1 MAFIHLHNHTQ
12 YSVLDG
18 ACQTNKMVALAKEYG
33 MPAVAMTDHG
43 NMFGTVDFSTIA
55 TKEKIKPIFG
65 IEAYLVN
72 NDYTHPDSKADER
85 YHLILLVKNSIGY
98 KNLMKLSTYS
108 YTQGFYYH
116 PRISKSLLRQY
127 SEGLICLSAC
137 IQGEIPRLLL
147 RGQDAEAH
155 KALEFYRDVFDDD
168 FYLEI
173 QDHEI
178 EEEKIVMP
186 KIISLAEATNTPLVA
201 TNDCHYLLKKHAPA
215 HDVLLC
221 IQMNKSLDDPNR
233 MRYSPHLYFKTE
245 EEMRKLFPM
254 HQEAFD
260 NTIEINEKID
270 FQLKYDK
277 FLLPQCDIPK
287 AFTSESDYLKDL
299 CYKAVPSRYPKLT
312 EEIKNR
318 IDYELSVITSM
329 GFASYFLV
337 VKDFIDAARERD
349 VPVGPGRGSAAGS
362 IISYLLGI
370 TQLDPLKYGL
380 IFERFLNPER
390 ISMPDIDIDFCAE
403 GRSKVIDYVIEKY
416 GRESVT
422 QIITYGT
429 LGAKSVIKDVARVM
443 DVSAAESNRI
453 TKLMPSTPGITLT
466 KCLKE
471 SSEFKDLMESNDL
484 YKSILEYSLV
494 IEGLIRQIGIHAAG
508 VVIGPGDLSDY
519 VPLAISNQKGGD
531 PVVLVQYEGK
541 WLDDL
546 KLLKMDFL
554 GLKNLTV
561 IKHAVEL
568 IKKYKKVD
576 VDIENI
582 DLTDEKTYQLLS
594 QGMTDGIFQ
603 FESDGMKKYLSE
615 LKPNQFEDLIA
626 MVALYR
632 PGPMQF
638 IPKYIKRKHGEEKV
652 SFDHPLMENTLKETY
667 GVTVYQEQVMQL
679 SRELAGFTGAQSDE
693 LRKAIGKK
701 KLDVMEK
708 MRTLFA
714 EGARKNGLNNAVIET
729 IWTDWV
735 NFANYAFNKS
745 HAACY
750 AFVAY
755 QTAYLK
761 ANYPVEYM
769 AALLSLEEST
779 DKIPQFIYVAKKMG
793 INVLPP
799 SVNYSDA
806 GFSIRDNNILFGLQ
820 AIKNVGS
827 AALSCI
833 INERDENGPY
843 KDIFELAERVDS
855 QAVNKA
861 TLESL
866 IYAGAMDE
874 LEGTREQQVMAIENA
889 MSCAI
894 ETQINRKN
902 GQVTLFDLL
911 EPDEKATCEQKLPE
925 AKAWSMIEKLEH
937 EKSVLGFY
945 LSGHPLSED
954 KYLIDLFT
962 NTNSRVLWEEGS
974 EISAQVQII
983 GIVSSVFKK
992 RDRRG
997 NPFAIVLFE
1006 DIYDKF
1012 ELSLFADD
1020 YDKYISIIEECTK
1033 LYIVGVQNTYNSS
1046 ENDKMLR
1053 LKPLQIYTL
1062 EDLCEKLS
1070 GEIVLQ
1076 IDESYAN
1083 SEHAKFLL
1091 QQAQASPGHFSLKI
1105 KVKTDKFNTIDLHPQ
1120 KLHIFPNNQFYKHF
1134 RKKENVSI
1142 QIRMA

>member
-318 IDYELSVITSM
+318 IDYELSVITNM

-380 IFERFLNPER
+380 I
-390 ISMPDIDIDFCAE
+390 
-403 GRSKVIDYVIEKY
+403 
-416 GRESVT
+416 
-422 QIITYGT
+422 
-429 LGAKSVIKDVARVM
+429 
-443 DVSAAESNRI
+443 
-453 TKLMPSTPGITLT
+453 
-466 KCLKE
+466 
-471 SSEFKDLMESNDL
+471 
-484 YKSILEYSLV
+484 
-494 IEGLIRQIGIHAAG
+494 
-508 VVIGPGDLSDY
+508 LSD
-519 VPLAISNQKGGD
+519 
-531 PVVLVQYEGK
+531 
-541 WLDDL
+541 
-546 KLLKMDFL
+546 F
-554 GLKNLTV
+554 
-561 IKHAVEL
+561 
-568 IKKYKKVD
+568 
-576 VDIENI
+576 
-582 DLTDEKTYQLLS
+582 
-594 QGMTDGIFQ
+594 
-603 FESDGMKKYLSE
+603 
-615 LKPNQFEDLIA
+615 
-626 MVALYR
+626 
-632 PGPMQF
+632 
-638 IPKYIKRKHGEEKV
+638 
-652 SFDHPLMENTLKETY
+652 
-667 GVTVYQEQVMQL
+667 
-679 SRELAGFTGAQSDE
+679 
-693 LRKAIGKK
+693 
-701 KLDVMEK
+701 
-708 MRTLFA
+708 
-714 EGARKNGLNNAVIET
+714 
-729 IWTDWV
+729 
-735 NFANYAFNKS
+735 
-745 HAACY
+745 
-750 AFVAY
+750 
-755 QTAYLK
+755 
-761 ANYPVEYM
+761 
-769 AALLSLEEST
+769 
-779 DKIPQFIYVAKKMG
+779 
-793 INVLPP
+793 
-799 SVNYSDA
+799 
-806 GFSIRDNNILFGLQ
+806 
-820 AIKNVGS
+820 
-827 AALSCI
+827 
-833 INERDENGPY
+833 
-843 KDIFELAERVDS
+843 
-855 QAVNKA
+855 
-861 TLESL
+861 
-866 IYAGAMDE
+866 
-874 LEGTREQQVMAIENA
+874 
-889 MSCAI
+889 
-894 ETQINRKN
+894 
-902 GQVTLFDLL
+902 
-911 EPDEKATCEQKLPE
+911 
-925 AKAWSMIEKLEH
+925 
-937 EKSVLGFY
+937 
-945 LSGHPLSED
+945 
-954 KYLIDLFT
+954 
-962 NTNSRVLWEEGS
+962 
-974 EISAQVQII
+974 
-983 GIVSSVFKK
+983 
-992 RDRRG
+992 
-997 NPFAIVLFE
+997 
-1006 DIYDKF
+1006 
-1012 ELSLFADD
+1012 
-1020 YDKYISIIEECTK
+1020 
-1033 LYIVGVQNTYNSS
+1033 
-1046 ENDKMLR
+1046 
-1053 LKPLQIYTL
+1053 
-1062 EDLCEKLS
+1062 
-1070 GEIVLQ
+1070 
-1076 IDESYAN
+1076 
-1083 SEHAKFLL
+1083 
-1091 QQAQASPGHFSLKI
+1091 
-1105 KVKTDKFNTIDLHPQ
+1105 
-1120 KLHIFPNNQFYKHF
+1120 
-1134 RKKENVSI
+1134 
-1142 QIRMA
+1142 